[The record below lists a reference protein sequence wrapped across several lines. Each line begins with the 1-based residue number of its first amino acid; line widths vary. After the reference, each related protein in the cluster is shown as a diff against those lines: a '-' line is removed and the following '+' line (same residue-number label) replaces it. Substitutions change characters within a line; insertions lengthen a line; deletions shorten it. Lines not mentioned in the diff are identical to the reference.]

1 MITAIS
7 AIIVFLLLILV
18 HEFGHFLSAKA
29 ADIKVLEFAIG
40 MGPQYLKQ
48 RGETVC
54 LFGLAYRR
62 FLQNGGED
70 EDSQDEG
77 HSATK
82 AFGKGFLCLLQG
94 HL

>member
-40 MGPQYLKQ
+40 MGPTIFKKQ
-48 RGETVC
+48 RGETVYSIRALPIGGFC
-54 LFGLAYRR
+54 KME
-62 FLQNGGED
+62 GED
-70 EDSQDEG
+70 EDSQDER
-77 HSATK
+77 A
-82 AFGKGFLCLLQG
+82 FLCLLQG